1 MRRLLVAFY
10 KYIKIPTVID
20 LKSTDKVDALKEL
33 AQVLCKAQ
41 KMKKQKPVIYDM
53 LKREEAAS
61 TFIGQGLAIPY
72 ARSPIKDDFAIVVG
86 RSIKGINYDAARGA
100 HAHIIVLVMSKNVE
114 DSRQV
119 ELRSEIASF
128 FKSDI
133 IKEQFLTIK
142 DTIDILEL
150 VSSYKKGTTRIILTK
165 PTTAIKTKKKG
176 ANPIISYAVTLA
188 RELKA
193 EALVFLADAVE
204 ENDFLDNLRT
214 KKKVII
220 VTSDKSRFEKDDK
233 RITDLIKAPSFP
245 ASRTGQIKIG
255 ILLAISRTL
264 IKKTDTVVCVSGNS
278 SAGIFDTVIAL
289 DVEKE
294 FQFFFSATRTIL
306 PPDVKPEVL
315 ERVLGLAS
323 EIAVEG
329 REGKPMGTIFVVGD
343 TNSVNVY
350 VRQLI
355 INPFRGY
362 SEAERNILDPGL
374 DETIKE
380 FASID
385 GAFIITGDGIVLS
398 AGSYLRPP
406 ADTDIGELPSGF
418 GTRHAAAAGIT
429 VCSNALAITVS
440 ESTGMVSIFKN
451 GSLMLSLAKPVT
463 RSKGSI
469 RLLDGT
475 PIAH

>member
-1 MRRLLVAFY
+1 MAFY
-10 KYIKIPTVID
+10 KYIKISTVID

-33 AQVLCKAQ
+33 AQILCRAQ
-41 KMKKQKPVIYDM
+41 KVKKQKPVIDDM

-61 TFIGQGLAIPY
+61 TFIGYGLAIPY
-72 ARSPIKDDFAIVVG
+72 TRAPIKDDFAIIVG
-86 RSIKGINYDAARGA
+86 RSIQGINYDAARGA
-100 HAHIIVLVMSKNVE
+100 QAHIIVLVMAKDAEKSA
-114 DSRQV
+114 QI

-128 FKSDI
+128 FKSES
-133 IKEQFLTIK
+133 IKEKLLANKARINIM
-142 DTIDILEL
+142 DL
-150 VSSYKKGTTRIILTK
+150 VSSYKKRDTKVIVLKKPGTT
-165 PTTAIKTKKKG
+165 KKSS
-176 ANPIISYAVTLA
+176 NPIISYAVTLA
-188 RELKA
+188 KDLKA
-193 EALVFLADAVE
+193 STLVFLADAVQ
-204 ENDFLDNLRT
+204 ENDFLNNIKT

-220 VTSDKSRFEKDDK
+220 VTSNKSRFEQDDK
-233 RITDLIKAPSFP
+233 RFTDLIQAPSFP
-245 ASRTGQIKIG
+245 TSRTGQIKIG

-264 IKKTDTVVCVSGNS
+264 IKKSDIVVCVSGNS
-278 SAGIFDTVIAL
+278 STGTFDTVVAL

-329 REGKPMGTIFVVGD
+329 REGKPTGTIFVVGD
-343 TNSVNVY
+343 TNSVNVN

-362 SEAERNILDPGL
+362 SEAERNILDPAL

-380 FASID
+380 FAGID

-398 AGSYLRPP
+398 AGSYLRTPP
-406 ADTDIGELPSGF
+406 DADEIDELPSGF
-418 GTRHAAAAGIT
+418 GARHAAAAGIT

-451 GSLMLSLAKPVT
+451 GTIMLTLARPVKQ
-463 RSKGSI
+463 SKSSI
-469 RLLDGT
+469 RSHS
-475 PIAH
+475 IA